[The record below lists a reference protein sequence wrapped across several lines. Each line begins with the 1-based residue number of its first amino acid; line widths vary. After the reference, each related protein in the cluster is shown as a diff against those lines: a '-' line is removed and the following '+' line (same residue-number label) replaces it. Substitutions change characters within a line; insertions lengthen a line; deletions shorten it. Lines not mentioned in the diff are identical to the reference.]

1 MCRDELHQHSE
12 RTWSGPF
19 KCSWIWGEPLSER
32 GSPTSLPSLFL
43 PGLVPTGLIQTPQSS
58 FNIRTNRVLFRMK
71 TPDLGGEDNEA

>member
-19 KCSWIWGEPLSER
+19 KSRWIWGEPLSER
-32 GSPTSLPSLFL
+32 GRPAGLPSLFL
-43 PGLVPTGLIQTPQSS
+43 PGLVPTGLIQTHQSS
-58 FNIRTNRVLFRMK
+58 FDTGTNRVLFRMK